1 MESVASLVFNAE
13 NVRMLVLLVF
23 GFCGYVLLKT
33 SFEKRMDGQ
42 DRKFD
47 ALDRKIDSVEA
58 SLSSSL
64 GNRIDALDRKIDGV
78 EASLSKRIDA
88 LDRKIDS
95 VEASLSK
102 RMDVQDHKIDCLESS
117 LLKAMDEKIAAA
129 NQNLYAQLKA
139 NDFKHLN
146 DTIEAL
152 TFTLEKN
159 GFLKREDKEYIDG
172 RLDK

>member
-1 MESVASLVFNAE
+1 MESVVSLIFNVE

-23 GFCGYVLLKT
+23 GFCGYVLIRSQMK
-33 SFEKRMDGQ
+33 
-42 DRKFD
+42 
-47 ALDRKIDSVEA
+47 
-58 SLSSSL
+58 SLEYSL
-64 GNRIDALDRKIDGV
+64 NNKIDGV
-78 EASLSKRIDA
+78 ESSLDKKIDGVESSLGKRIDA
-88 LDRKIDS
+88 LDKKIDG
-95 VEASLSK
+95 V
-102 RMDVQDHKIDCLESS
+102 ESS
-117 LLKAMDEKIAAA
+117 LNKRIDSLDSRIDEKIVAA

>member
-1 MESVASLVFNAE
+1 MESVASLIFNVE

-23 GFCGYVLLKT
+23 GFCGYVLIRSQMK
-33 SFEKRMDGQ
+33 
-42 DRKFD
+42 
-47 ALDRKIDSVEA
+47 
-58 SLSSSL
+58 SLEYSL
-64 GNRIDALDRKIDGV
+64 NNKIDGV
-78 EASLSKRIDA
+78 ESSLGKRIDA
-88 LDRKIDS
+88 LDKKIDG
-95 VEASLSK
+95 V
-102 RMDVQDHKIDCLESS
+102 ESS
-117 LLKAMDEKIAAA
+117 LNKRIDSLDSRIDEKIAAA